1 MHQRTLTLTPSKRS
15 YLEDVLRHDPKPY
28 LRERAGALLKIA
40 DGRSA
45 HWVAKHGLLR
55 PRKPDTVYEWMT
67 RFERDGVLTPR
78 PACRRAFSP
87 KGPRT

>member
-1 MHQRTLTLTPSKRS
+1 MHPRPLSLSASQRA
-15 YLEDVLRHDPKPY
+15 YLEDIRNHDKRPY

-40 DGRSA
+40 DGYTA

-87 KGPRT
+87 EGP